1 MKPYLFL
8 LGTRVIEKRKKEKKQ
23 YCGFVL
29 FAALVFIYSCS
40 SVSVDKRPY
49 AYLTDRSK
57 YILLPPAGIE
67 RPVDMAQRISAL
79 YNGQRF
85 YFSSWVLADENG
97 IDISFFNEL
106 GAAIGDLSYREGV
119 VSLSSTVFPK
129 SLKPEYMIADFQLC
143 FYDPDLL
150 ARALKD
156 CGLVL
161 ETQNSHRRIFKG
173 KNLIIEIEK
182 TPGAVK
188 LVNHLR
194 GYSYILE
201 GDNN

>member
-1 MKPYLFL
+1 MCLSKK
-8 LGTRVIEKRKKEKKQ
+8 EKRKN
-23 YCGFVL
+23 CGFVFL
-29 FAALVFIYSCS
+29 TALVFIILFSCS
-40 SVSVDKRPY
+40 SIAVDKRPY
-49 AYLTDRSK
+49 AYLTDSAK
-57 YILLPPAGIE
+57 YILLPPAAIE
-67 RPVDMAQRISAL
+67 KPVDMAQHISAL

-85 YFSSWVLADENG
+85 YFSAWVLADENR
-97 IDISFFNEL
+97 IDMSLFNEL
-106 GAAIGDLSYREGV
+106 GAAMGELSYREGV
-119 VSLSSTVFPK
+119 VSLSSAVFPE
-129 SLKPEYMIADFQLC
+129 SLKPEYIVADFQLC

-161 ETQNSHRRIFKG
+161 ETLNSQRRVFSG
-173 KNLIIEIEK
+173 ETLIIEIEK
-182 TPGAVK
+182 TSGAVK